1 MSSVAKLCMCSRS
14 RTLIFLRVGL
24 ASATL
29 GWAVGVGGLLGGAV
43 LAPRLGLEGGCVA
56 LFTCSCEGVASVR
69 CACWAAD
76 ALGVLCDIDAA
87 GREGVRLRLGGF
99 GLGERFRARVGVGS

>member
-1 MSSVAKLCMCSRS
+1 
-14 RTLIFLRVGL
+14 LIFLRVGL

-29 GWAVGVGGLLGGAV
+29 GWTAGVGASLGGAV

-56 LFTCSCEGVASVR
+56 LFTCSCEGVASLR
-69 CACWAAD
+69 CTCW

-99 GLGERFRARVGVGS
+99 GLVERFRARDGAGSW